1 MKKLINKEKLGYI
14 FLVFMCLSCLLD
26 LHIFYNRFATLIRLF
41 FILIFF
47 GISFIKFSSKKDRF
61 KLIVYLLFVLLYSIL
76 HLIFV
81 DNYLMEELLYIFKMT
96 SNVLLFYSVYSIN
109 IDYKKSIKFIKI
121 ILWFIC
127 GSIVLCNFLKLGYS
141 SYSFNYIKYNIFDWF
156 KNINGYFED
165 FSGKGFFHLANQIVG
180 VVLLFYPMLINEVK
194 ENKKVMD
201 IVLLN
206 VCSLSMLMIGNRTSS
221 AGPLII
227 LIFSF
232 VIYLFLVTIKKE
244 KISVKYIL
252 ILVLSMIFINIFL
265 YNAPIVKRDKYY
277 NDLDNS
283 IIYVTDNVDKREVI
297 NKYISDNKYNTV
309 NKSTRD
315 ILLDKNLNINF
326 IDNYYP
332 YDQDQE
338 FWDNLVNSNID
349 FKDSRLIELKIA
361 QRLVELSDNKL
372 YKFVGIGYYKI
383 ISVCN
388 IERDYVM
395 QYYSVGILGLV
406 IFVGF
411 YFIIYIKMLF
421 KVFINLDKKF
431 NYLNIMLLS
440 GIGINLIVAYLSGN
454 ILNALSST
462 IPLTICLGIAYN
474 EIRVNKPGKVLN
486 YNICKLNKKEIIN
499 ELNNSDNR
507 NILFNINPII
517 IVNFNDNKEYK
528 KFINKEKYNI
538 PDGFGTIVGLRFKDN
553 KGYCQVTGVDMFNS
567 LLYNAC
573 KYDKKVYLYGAKKEV
588 IKKTV
593 NVLKEK
599 YINLNICGYMSGY
612 SKEKDVLNDIKK
624 CKPDYLFVGIGS
636 PKQEEFIIRN
646 EKLFRN
652 ISVIMPVGGTFDV
665 VSGLKKR
672 APIIYQKLHL
682 EWLYRMIKEPKRIKD
697 NVKILKYLYL
707 VIFKNGGKDEKNN

>member
-1 MKKLINKEKLGYI
+1 
-14 FLVFMCLSCLLD
+14 
-26 LHIFYNRFATLIRLF
+26 
-41 FILIFF
+41 
-47 GISFIKFSSKKDRF
+47 
-61 KLIVYLLFVLLYSIL
+61 
-76 HLIFV
+76 
-81 DNYLMEELLYIFKMT
+81 MEELLYIFKMT
-96 SNVLLFYSVYSIN
+96 SNVLLFYSVYSMN

-127 GSIVLCNFLKLGYS
+127 GSIVLCNFFKLGYS
-141 SYSFNYIKYNIFDWF
+141 SYSFNYLKYNIFDWF

-244 KISVKYIL
+244 KLSVKYIL
-252 ILVLSMIFINIFL
+252 ILVFSMIFINIFL

-277 NDLDNS
+277 NDLDKS
-283 IIYVTDNVDKREVI
+283 EVI
-297 NKYISDNKYNTV
+297 NKYISDNKDNTV

-406 IFVGF
+406 IFIGF
-411 YFIIYIKMLF
+411 YFIIYIETLF
-421 KVFINLDKKF
+421 KLFINLDKKF

-474 EIRVNKPGKVLN
+474 EIRVNKSGKVLN

-517 IVNFNDNKEYK
+517 MVNFNDNKEYK

-553 KGYCQVTGVDMFNS
+553 KGYSQITGVDMFNS
-567 LLYNAC
+567 LLFNAC

-588 IKKTV
+588 IEKTV
-593 NVLKEK
+593 KVLKEK

-672 APIIYQKLHL
+672 APIIYQKMHL

-707 VIFKNGGKDEKNN
+707 VIFKNGGKDEK

>member
-14 FLVFMCLSCLLD
+14 FLVFMGLSCLLD

-76 HLIFV
+76 HLLFV

-96 SNVLLFYSVYSIN
+96 SNVLLFYSVYSMN

-127 GSIVLCNFLKLGYS
+127 GSIVLCNFFKLGYS
-141 SYSFNYIKYNIFDWF
+141 SYSFNYLKYNIFDWF

-194 ENKKVMD
+194 ENKKIMD

-244 KISVKYIL
+244 KLSVKYIL
-252 ILVLSMIFINIFL
+252 ILVFSMIFINIFL

-277 NDLDNS
+277 NDLDKSVIN
-283 IIYVTDNVDKREVI
+283 ITGDVDKSDVI
-297 NKYISDNKYNTV
+297 NKYISDNKDNTV

-349 FKDSRLIELKIA
+349 FKDSRLIELKIV

-383 ISVCN
+383 ISVYN

-406 IFVGF
+406 IFIGF

-421 KVFINLDKKF
+421 KLFINLDKKF

-517 IVNFNDNKEYK
+517 MVNFNDNKEYK

-553 KGYCQVTGVDMFNS
+553 KGYSQITGVDMFNS
-567 LLYNAC
+567 LLFNAC

-588 IKKTV
+588 IEKTV
-593 NVLKEK
+593 KVLKEK

-707 VIFKNGGKDEKNN
+707 VLFKNGGKDEKNN

>member
-47 GISFIKFSSKKDRF
+47 GISFIKFSSKKVRF
-61 KLIVYLLFVLLYSIL
+61 KLLIYLLSVFLYTIL
-76 HLIFV
+76 HLVFV

-96 SNVLLFYSVYSIN
+96 SNVLLFYSVYSMN

-127 GSIVLCNFLKLGYS
+127 GSIVLCNFFKLGYS
-141 SYSFNYIKYNIFDWF
+141 SYSFNYLKYNIFDWF

-232 VIYLFLVTIKKE
+232 VFYLFLVTIKKE
-244 KISVKYIL
+244 KLSVKYIL
-252 ILVLSMIFINIFL
+252 ILVFSMIFINIFL

-277 NDLDNS
+277 NDLDKSVIN
-283 IIYVTDNVDKREVI
+283 ITGDVDKSEVI
-297 NKYISDNKYNTV
+297 NKYISNNKDNTV

-332 YDQDQE
+332 YNQDQE

-395 QYYSVGILGLV
+395 QYYSVGMLGIV
-406 IFVGF
+406 IFIGF

-421 KVFINLDKKF
+421 KLFINLDKKF

-517 IVNFNDNKEYK
+517 MVNFNDNKEYK

-553 KGYCQVTGVDMFNS
+553 KGYSQITGVDMFNS
-567 LLYNAC
+567 LVYNAC

-588 IKKTV
+588 IEKTV
-593 NVLKEK
+593 KVLKEK

-646 EKLFRN
+646 EKFFRN
-652 ISVIMPVGGTFDV
+652 IGVIMPVGGTFDV

-707 VIFKNGGKDEKNN
+707 VIFKNGGKDEK

>member
-1 MKKLINKEKLGYI
+1 MVEKRKL
-14 FLVFMCLSCLLD
+14 
-26 LHIFYNRFATLIRLF
+26 
-41 FILIFF
+41 
-47 GISFIKFSSKKDRF
+47 
-61 KLIVYLLFVLLYSIL
+61 
-76 HLIFV
+76 
-81 DNYLMEELLYIFKMT
+81 
-96 SNVLLFYSVYSIN
+96 
-109 IDYKKSIKFIKI
+109 KI
-121 ILWFIC
+121 GL
-127 GSIVLCNFLKLGYS
+127 
-141 SYSFNYIKYNIFDWF
+141 
-156 KNINGYFED
+156 
-165 FSGKGFFHLANQIVG
+165 
-180 VVLLFYPMLINEVK
+180 
-194 ENKKVMD
+194 
-201 IVLLN
+201 
-206 VCSLSMLMIGNRTSS
+206 
-221 AGPLII
+221 
-227 LIFSF
+227 
-232 VIYLFLVTIKKE
+232 
-244 KISVKYIL
+244 
-252 ILVLSMIFINIFL
+252 
-265 YNAPIVKRDKYY
+265 
-277 NDLDNS
+277 
-283 IIYVTDNVDKREVI
+283 
-297 NKYISDNKYNTV
+297 
-309 NKSTRD
+309 
-315 ILLDKNLNINF
+315 F

-406 IFVGF
+406 IFIGF

-421 KVFINLDKKF
+421 KLFINLDKKF

-474 EIRVNKPGKVLN
+474 EIRVNKPCKVLN

-517 IVNFNDNKEYK
+517 MVNFNDNKEYK

-553 KGYCQVTGVDMFNS
+553 KGYSQITGVDMFNS
-567 LLYNAC
+567 LLFNAC

-588 IKKTV
+588 IEKTV
-593 NVLKEK
+593 KVLKEK

-707 VIFKNGGKDEKNN
+707 VIFKNGGKDEK

>member
-61 KLIVYLLFVLLYSIL
+61 KLIIYLLFVFLYTIL

-96 SNVLLFYSVYSIN
+96 SNVLLFYSVYSMN

-127 GSIVLCNFLKLGYS
+127 GSIVLCNFFKLGYS
-141 SYSFNYIKYNIFDWF
+141 SYSFNYLKYNIFDWF

-165 FSGKGFFHLANQIVG
+165 FSSKGFFHLANQIVG

-232 VIYLFLVTIKKE
+232 VFYLFLVTIKKE
-244 KISVKYIL
+244 KLSVKYIL
-252 ILVLSMIFINIFL
+252 ILVFSMIFINIFL

-277 NDLDNS
+277 NDLDKSVIN
-283 IIYVTDNVDKREVI
+283 ITGDVDKSEVI
-297 NKYISDNKYNTV
+297 NKYISDIKDNTV

-332 YDQDQE
+332 YNQDQE

-395 QYYSVGILGLV
+395 QYYSVGILGLL
-406 IFVGF
+406 IFIGF

-462 IPLTICLGIAYN
+462 IPLTICLGIAFN
-474 EIRVNKPGKVLN
+474 EIRVNKPFKVLN

-517 IVNFNDNKEYK
+517 MVNFNDNKEYK

-538 PDGFGTIVGLRFKDN
+538 SDGFGTIVGLKFKDN
-553 KGYCQVTGVDMFNS
+553 KGYSQITGVDMFNS
-567 LLYNAC
+567 LADNAC

-588 IKKTV
+588 IEKTV

-599 YINLNICGYMSGY
+599 YIKLNICGYMSGY
-612 SKEKDVLNDIKK
+612 SKEKDVLYDIKK

-707 VIFKNGGKDEKNN
+707 VIFKNGGKDEK

>member
-1 MKKLINKEKLGYI
+1 
-14 FLVFMCLSCLLD
+14 MCLSCLFD

-47 GISFIKFSSKKDRF
+47 GLSFIKFSSKKDRF
-61 KLIVYLLFVLLYSIL
+61 KLIVYLLFVLLNSIL

-96 SNVLLFYSVYSIN
+96 SNVLLFYSVYSMN

-121 ILWFIC
+121 ILWFTC
-127 GSIVLCNFLKLGYS
+127 GSIVLCNFFKLGYS
-141 SYSFNYIKYNIFDWF
+141 SYSFNYLKYNIFDWF

-165 FSGKGFFHLANQIVG
+165 FSSKGFFHLANQIVG

-244 KISVKYIL
+244 KLSVKYIL
-252 ILVLSMIFINIFL
+252 ILVFSMIFINIFL

-277 NDLDNS
+277 NDLDKS
-283 IIYVTDNVDKREVI
+283 EVI
-297 NKYISDNKYNTV
+297 NKYISDNKDNTV

-332 YDQDQE
+332 YDKDHE

-406 IFVGF
+406 IFIGF

-517 IVNFNDNKEYK
+517 MVNFNDNKEYK

-553 KGYCQVTGVDMFNS
+553 KGYSQITGVDMFNS
-567 LLYNAC
+567 LVYNAC

-588 IKKTV
+588 IEKTV
-593 NVLKEK
+593 KVLKEK

-707 VIFKNGGKDEKNN
+707 VIFKNGGKDEK

>member
-1 MKKLINKEKLGYI
+1 MKKLINKEKLGSI
-14 FLVFMCLSCLLD
+14 FLVFMCLSRLFD

-41 FILIFF
+41 FILVFF
-47 GISFIKFSSKKDRF
+47 GLSFIKFSSKKDRF

-96 SNVLLFYSVYSIN
+96 SNILLFYSVYSMN
-109 IDYKKSIKFIKI
+109 VDYKKSIKFIKI

-141 SYSFNYIKYNIFDWF
+141 SYSFNYLKYNIFDWF

-165 FSGKGFFHLANQIVG
+165 FSCKGFFHFANQIVG

-244 KISVKYIL
+244 KLSVKYIL
-252 ILVLSMIFINIFL
+252 ILVFSMIFINIFL

-277 NDLDNS
+277 NDLDKSVIN
-283 IIYVTDNVDKREVI
+283 ITGDVDKSEVI
-297 NKYISDNKYNTV
+297 NKYISDNKDNTV

-361 QRLVELSDNKL
+361 QRMVELSDNKF

-406 IFVGF
+406 IFIGF

-421 KVFINLDKKF
+421 KLFINLDKKF

-474 EIRVNKPGKVLN
+474 EIRINKPGKVLN

-517 IVNFNDNKEYK
+517 MVNFNDKKEFK

-553 KGYCQVTGVDMFNS
+553 KGYSQITGVDMFNS
-567 LLYNAC
+567 LVYNAC

-588 IKKTV
+588 IEKTV
-593 NVLKEK
+593 KVLKEK

-624 CKPDYLFVGIGS
+624 CKPDYLVVGIGS

-707 VIFKNGGKDEKNN
+707 VIFKNGGKDEK

>member
-1 MKKLINKEKLGYI
+1 MKKLINKEKLGYV

-41 FILIFF
+41 LILIFF

-61 KLIVYLLFVLLYSIL
+61 KLIVYLLFVLLYTIL

-81 DNYLMEELLYIFKMT
+81 DNYLVEELLYIFKMT
-96 SNVLLFYSVYSIN
+96 SNVLLFYSVYSVN

-127 GSIVLCNFLKLGYS
+127 GSIVLCNFFKLGYS
-141 SYSFNYIKYNIFDWF
+141 SYSFNYLKYNIFDWF

-194 ENKKVMD
+194 ENKKVVD

-232 VIYLFLVTIKKE
+232 VIYLFLVTIKRE
-244 KISVKYIL
+244 KLSIKYIL
-252 ILVLSMIFINIFL
+252 ILVFSMIFINIFL

-283 IIYVTDNVDKREVI
+283 VAD
-297 NKYISDNKYNTV
+297 V
-309 NKSTRD
+309 NKEDYIITTRD
-315 ILLDKNLNINF
+315 TLLDKNLNINF

-406 IFVGF
+406 IFIGF

-474 EIRVNKPGKVLN
+474 EIRVERSCKVLN
-486 YNICKLNKKEIIN
+486 YNICKLDRDEIIN

-507 NILFNINPII
+507 NILFNMNPII
-517 IVNFNDNKEYK
+517 MVNFNDNKEYK

-538 PDGFGTIVGLRFKDN
+538 PDGFGTIVGLKFKDN
-553 KGYCQVTGVDMFNS
+553 KGYSQITGVDMFNS
-567 LLYNAC
+567 LVDNAF
-573 KYDKKVYLYGAKKEV
+573 KYGKKVYLYGAKKEV
-588 IKKTV
+588 IEKTV
-593 NVLKEK
+593 KVLKEK

-612 SKEKDVLNDIKK
+612 SKEKDLLNDIKK

-707 VIFKNGGKDEKNN
+707 VIFKNRGKDD